1 MLGYWL
7 IVQVISGIATAG
19 STGGG
24 VAFWA
29 HIGGFVAGAAL
40 IFVFRDNAL
49 LARHP
54 HYGWNKRN
62 QDPYWRRIDRRR

>member
-1 MLGYWL
+1 MLGYWFL
-7 IVQVISGIATAG
+7 VQLVQGVGTLNAS
-19 STGGG
+19 GGG

-40 IFVFRDNAL
+40 IYVFKNPAL

-54 HYGWNKRN
+54 YYGWKRRDDRTQLWHKIN
-62 QDPYWRRIDRRR
+62 RR